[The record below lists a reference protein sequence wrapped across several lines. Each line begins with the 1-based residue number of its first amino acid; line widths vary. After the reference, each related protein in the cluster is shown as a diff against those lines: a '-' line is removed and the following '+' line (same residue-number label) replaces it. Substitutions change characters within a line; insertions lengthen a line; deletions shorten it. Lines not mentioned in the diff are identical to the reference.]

1 MTRRAEY
8 LEAAADRVMIKD
20 LLARYAWEV
29 DHGTPE
35 GFAAVFAED
44 GVFEVSALKLWVKG
58 TTALARFARSLQ
70 RTLPNVHHV
79 MSNFVIDV
87 SGDRARG
94 CCELNEFM
102 ARPEAIYPSIQG
114 WYEDDYV
121 LIDECWKLEHRRV
134 FISEP
139 ASAAAGKVGEHSSA
153 FFEECL
159 KYQKA

>member
-20 LLARYAWEV
+20 LLARYAWEI

-58 TTALARFARSLQ
+58 TTALAQFARSLQ

-102 ARPEAIYPSIQG
+102 ARRRPVIPEAGDMIAARTALPRAAT
-114 WYEDDYV
+114 
-121 LIDECWKLEHRRV
+121 LALCRPRTL
-134 FISEP
+134 
-139 ASAAAGKVGEHSSA
+139 SAGGNGRPLS
-153 FFEECL
+153 F
-159 KYQKA
+159 